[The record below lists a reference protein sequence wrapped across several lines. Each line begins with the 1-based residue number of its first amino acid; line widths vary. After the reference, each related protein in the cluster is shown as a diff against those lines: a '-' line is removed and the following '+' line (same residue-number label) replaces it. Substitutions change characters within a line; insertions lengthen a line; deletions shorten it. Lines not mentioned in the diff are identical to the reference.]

1 LPGDRTSFFEQRR
14 QTLPNKIKRLERIER
29 LKKRM
34 HEIAQWRQAAAAQE
48 KEKLGAAHAEM
59 IEALSGD
66 GLMAYGPPAAVGAR
80 RVRGIE
86 RQIAH
91 VEAVEKKL
99 AERTLEEGR
108 LAKLADRWLDS
119 ARDARRE
126 MIDRRTLEELV
137 EATLRPD
144 TGSRKP

>member
-1 LPGDRTSFFEQRR
+1 MAPFADVFDQRSAR
-14 QTLPNKIKRLERIER
+14 LPNKIKRLERIER

-66 GLMAYGPPAAVGAR
+66 GLMAYGPPAAIGVR

-91 VEAVEKKL
+91 VEAIEKKL
-99 AERTLEEGR
+99 AERALEEGR
-108 LAKLADRWLDS
+108 LAKLADRWLD
-119 ARDARRE
+119 DARGVRRE
-126 MIDRRTLEELV
+126 VIERRSLEELV

>member
-1 LPGDRTSFFEQRR
+1 M
-14 QTLPNKIKRLERIER
+14 PNKIKRLERIER

-48 KEKLGAAHAEM
+48 KDKLNTSHAEM

-86 RQIAH
+86 RQLAH
-91 VEAVEKKL
+91 VEAIEKKL
-99 AERTLEEGR
+99 AERALEEGR
-108 LAKLADRWLDS
+108 LAKLADRWLGS

-126 MIDRRTLEELV
+126 LIDRRSLEELV
-137 EATLRPD
+137 EASLRAD

>member
-1 LPGDRTSFFEQRR
+1 
-14 QTLPNKIKRLERIER
+14 LPNKIKRLERIER

-34 HEIAQWRQAAAAQE
+34 HEIALWRQAAATQE
-48 KEKLGAAHAEM
+48 KDKLSAAHAEM

-66 GLMAYGPPAAVGAR
+66 GLMAYGAPAAVGAR

-86 RQIAH
+86 RQIAQ

-99 AERTLEEGR
+99 AERALEEGR
-108 LAKLADRWLDS
+108 LAKLADRWLDD

-126 MIDRRTLEELV
+126 VIERRSLEELV